1 MTTDNWIWEQQDWP
15 GLRWQEEQFAAAL
28 KQLYF
33 LSGQIHCLN
42 ALLSPKERQHL
53 SYYNLIESVGK
64 QRKSIRQQLS
74 SSLKLQL
81 ELPIEDTAIQSLHS
95 QKWAEVIIDSCT
107 NHDKAFTLER
117 LVEWHQAIQKEESSQ
132 LRQGKD
138 NDGTVKVLFELIDL
152 AEWFNHSDND
162 DTDPLIRIAVS
173 YLRMACIK
181 PFNSH
186 NTEICRMFGNL
197 ALNQSMPLDIP
208 LYIDPVLISDEN
220 SDYLKQLDNARR
232 GNTDI
237 SEWIAY
243 FLEVIKLTLEKSL
256 NNLMQSQK
264 QPEYWL
270 KVAECG
276 LSSIQVDALKGLFN
290 NPDPKA
296 SISASEYQKFTG
308 VSKPSATRHLA
319 EMLSKGCIIKLG
331 AGGRSTRYRLNL
343 ENSSLLS

>member
-15 GLRWQEEQFAAAL
+15 GLSWQEEQFAPTL

-33 LSGQIHCLN
+33 LAGQIHSLN
-42 ALLSPKERQHL
+42 ALLSPKERLHF

-81 ELPIEDTAIQSLHS
+81 KLPIEDTAIQSLHS
-95 QKWAEVIIDSCT
+95 QKWAEVVIDSCT
-107 NHDKAFTLER
+107 NHNDAFTLER

-152 AEWFNHSDND
+152 AEWFNSDNNG
-162 DTDPLIRIAVS
+162 TDPLIRIAVS
-173 YLRMACIK
+173 YLRIACIK

-197 ALNQSMPLDIP
+197 ALNQSMPIDIP
-208 LYIDPVLISDEN
+208 LYIDPLLISDSN
-220 SDYLKQLDNARR
+220 SEYLEQLDNARR

-237 SEWIAY
+237 SQWVAY
-243 FLEVIKLTLEKSL
+243 FLDAIKLTFEKSL

-276 LSSIQVDALKGLFN
+276 LSSIQVNALKELFN

-331 AGGRSTRYRLNL
+331 AGGRSTRYKLNL